1 MSRFALLT
9 LVSLLG
15 APVVGACGGGS
26 TSTLCETAADC
37 AGDDVCLD
45 GRCQAPRR
53 GDGGT
58 NPGCVDRDRDGRG
71 DGCAEGPDCDDDDPV
86 QTGIERCD
94 GSDNDCDGVADEGVT
109 SPCGDCNPLCMAS
122 GFGPDGRPFDPSPEN
137 ADGVNVDDDGAL
149 VLDSER
155 INTNFIWIA
164 NTTEGSVSRFSTTP
178 PYAEVGRYFTGPD
191 VFAGAHFAGNDPS
204 RTSVNTLGDAFVGNR
219 NGNRITRI
227 SVLGGACPDTNGDGR
242 ITTSSD
248 LNGDGVISND
258 VASGEMLPWGEDDCV
273 LWSRFLDDVLP
284 GERFVRAVA
293 AQDVEGPDGEL
304 REYVWVGGYATNRV
318 VKVDGRTGEPILAAE
333 SPVSPYG
340 FAIDAAGQLWVSG
353 NAGSGF
359 IGRVDTTRC
368 VDAGS
373 CVDAVCQ
380 ASGPEG
386 AECDAAVKA
395 RIPTPG
401 ILPYGITVDFEQR
414 VWLGAYTTGIPGRT
428 YYPYLARFVRD
439 AAPGSRWIVVDLPA
453 RGIDFDFVVNGI
465 AADARGF
472 VYGAAW
478 SNGGILRIE
487 AANPMNVFRV
497 PGTLGTTNK
506 GMAIDADGKVWSIT
520 MDNQAVVVEPGATI
534 SENTVTTGVATSIRG
549 SYTYSDMTGLQLRLA
564 TNPRGY
570 YRHLVEGCGEDG
582 DVRTVWGELRFDAET
597 PPGTSITFRVKSA
610 DTRAE
615 LDALDWTP
623 LAVTPPA
630 SSPLSIDAALSAAG
644 LRPGNLLWIEVV
656 LQAERSSATEVITP
670 RLLAF
675 DLTFTCPPRI
685 E

>member
-1 MSRFALLT
+1 MRRATLCWLLFVT
-9 LVSLLG
+9 
-15 APVVGACGGGS
+15 ACDCGGSGS
-26 TSTLCETAADC
+26 SGTPCETAAEC
-37 AGDDVCLD
+37 PMGEVCLD
-45 GRCQAPRR
+45 GRCQLPSRR
-53 GDGGT
+53 DGGVE
-58 NPGCVDRDRDGRG
+58 PGCVDLDGDGRG
-71 DGCAEGPDCDDDDPV
+71 EGCEAGPDCDDADPT
-86 QTGIERCD
+86 QTGTERCD
-94 GSDNDCDGVADEGVT
+94 GVDNDCDGTADEGVLG
-109 SPCGDCNPLCMAS
+109 PCGDCNPLCMSS
-122 GFGPDGRPFDPSPEN
+122 GFGPGGRPFEPTPEN
-137 ADGVNVDDDGAL
+137 SDGVNVDEEGAL

-164 NTTEGSVSRFSTTP
+164 NTTEGSVSRFSTTA
-178 PYAEVGRYFTGPD
+178 PYAEVGRYFTGPE

-227 SVLGGACPDTNGDGR
+227 SVLGETCPDTNGDGVV
-242 ITTSSD
+242 TTSRD
-248 LNGDGVISND
+248 LNGDGVISFD
-258 VASGEMLPWGEDDCV
+258 LAAGEMLAWGEDDCV

-318 VKVDGRTGEPILAAE
+318 VKVDGRTGEPILFAE
-333 SPVSPYG
+333 APVNPYG
-340 FAIDAAGQLWVSG
+340 FAIDAGGQLWVSG
-353 NAGSGF
+353 NYDTGF
-359 IGRVDTTRC
+359 LGRVDTTRC
-368 VDAGS
+368 LDSAS
-373 CVDAVCQ
+373 CAEAVCQ
-380 ASGPEG
+380 PSGPEG
-386 AECDAAVKA
+386 TECDGAMKA

-401 ILPYGITVDFEQR
+401 ILPYGITVDFDQR
-414 VWLGAYTTGIPGRT
+414 VWLGAYRTGIPGRT
-428 YYPYLARFVRD
+428 YYPHLGRFDPD
-439 AAPGSRWIVVDLPA
+439 AAPGTRWINVDLPS
-453 RGIDFDFVVNGI
+453 RGFDFDFVVNGI

-478 SNGGILRIE
+478 SNGGILRIDAE
-487 AANPMNVFRV
+487 NPLDIVQI

-506 GMAIDADGKVWSIT
+506 GMAIDAEGKVWSIT
-520 MDNQAVVVEPGATI
+520 MDNQAVVVQPGATI
-534 SENTVTTGVATSIRG
+534 GENTVTTGVATNIRG

-582 DVRTVWGELRFDAET
+582 DIRTVWGELRFDAELPT
-597 PPGTSITFRVKSA
+597 GTSITFRVKSA

-630 SSPLSIDAALSAAG
+630 TSPLAIDAALAAAG
-644 LRPGNLLWIEVV
+644 LTPGRLLWVEVV
-656 LQAERSSATEVITP
+656 LQAERSSSREVITP
-670 RLLAF
+670 RLRSF